1 MQKES
6 QYYQSSTL
14 PDREKPLGL
23 ETPLSFELKLL
34 EVAVRGKKDFERT
47 WNEEATIYEQVM
59 FLEILQ
65 EINLQEKEGCS
76 KLLLDRARNLVIR
89 MKAYKSLHQRAKV
102 VYRDFLNLRGSR
114 TSTEY
119 SSSHHHEVKNN
130 VSSAEPYENEQ
141 SWSSQMPTLD
151 EKFEEVMAMEFPDT
165 EEDDSSISS
174 FRLRRGEEGTPR
186 GLTLRKTPGET
197 SLSSEIVFDEAFAE
211 SLSIFKKPT
220 LADEVVSTPYN
231 FTLEELSEIDS
242 KENETEGKVQSL
254 TLANQEV
261 QVLVIDKP
269 PTHSVLN
276 KCFEQKYSKELSRGD
291 DENDNM
297 VTVCEQDSQVQG
309 NIPQK
314 DFKFLLYWVVDTVT
328 YRAKNVVELRS
339 KHNVLIEGKFKKRC
353 RSRRWR
359 NYYGFILDTG
369 VMIYFRKGVF
379 KKVADFRN
387 STRILQRVA
396 QRSLDIRDV
405 YLASKATSWSLQFD
419 SAKICKVWHK
429 IILKISQKKRNEIHA
444 LEDSFVSLSEY
455 I

>member
-1 MQKES
+1 MQKDS

-14 PDREKPLGL
+14 PDRGKCLGL

-34 EVAVRGKKDFERT
+34 EVAVRGKKVFEGT

-89 MKAYKSLHQRAKV
+89 MKAYKSLHQRAMV
-102 VYRDFLNLRGSR
+102 VYRDFLNLRGSL

-119 SSSHHHEVKNN
+119 SSSHPHEVKGK
-130 VSSAEPYENEQ
+130 VSSAEAYENEQ
-141 SWSSQMPTLD
+141 SKSFKMSTLD
-151 EKFEEVMAMEFPDT
+151 EKFDEVMAMEFPDT
-165 EEDDSSISS
+165 DWDESSVS
-174 FRLRRGEEGTPR
+174 RGP
-186 GLTLRKTPGET
+186 TLRKTPGET
-197 SLSSEIVFDEAFAE
+197 SLSSEILFDEAFSE

-220 LADEVVSTPYN
+220 LADEAVSTPYN
-231 FTLEELSEIDS
+231 FTLEELSGIDS
-242 KENETEGKVQSL
+242 KKKKTEGKVKSL
-254 TLANQEV
+254 TPAIQEI

-269 PTHSVLN
+269 STHSVLS

-297 VTVCEQDSQVQG
+297 DFVCKQDSQVQC

-314 DFKFLLYWVVDTVT
+314 DFKFVLYWVVDSVT
-328 YRAKNVVELRS
+328 YRAKNIVELRS

-369 VMIYFRKGVF
+369 VMIYFQKGVF

-387 STRILQRVA
+387 STRILQKVT
-396 QRSLDIRDV
+396 QRTLDICNV

-429 IILKISQKKRNEIHA
+429 IILKISQKKRNEING
-444 LEDSFVSLSEY
+444 LQDSFVSLSEY